1 MLLLAWN
8 SSGKNTGG
16 DCHFLLQGI
25 FPTQG
30 LNPSLLHCG
39 WILYH
44 LSSREAQKKND
55 MGNSIGSVFS
65 LSWVTSG
72 KRYARPLHSKQQNI
86 ADRHEFR
93 DIPLLWVRRLN
104 INRIT
109 IFPRLMYRF
118 SIIPIKVQ
126 ENFFLNTCWY
136 KFKELK
142 LTKNLKGEKE
152 L

>member
-1 MLLLAWN
+1 MEFFRQEYWRGLPFPSPGDLP
-8 SSGKNTGG
+8 NTGIEPQSSALWV
-16 DCHFLLQGI
+16 DSLPSELQGS
-25 FPTQG
+25 P
-30 LNPSLLHCG
+30 
-39 WILYH
+39 
-44 LSSREAQKKND
+44 EKKND

-72 KRYARPLHSKQQNI
+72 KRYAKPLHSKQQNI

-118 SIIPIKVQ
+118 SRIPIKIQ